1 MTKKHSLTRLAAL
14 ALLTAGACASA
25 QAQQQGVTDT
35 EIVLGDILPL
45 TGPPALLGV
54 AHNLGV
60 KAAIAEA
67 NAAGGI
73 NGRKLRLIS
82 EDDGYVPSRT
92 IQGVRK
98 LINSDKVFALTSV
111 SGTAQ
116 AQAAMPLIQ
125 QAGLPAMAPIT
136 TYEGLYKPTIK
147 NVFAVGYDMSNAVEE
162 LAARMADR
170 YPGKKWALISQD
182 DDYGENVRDG
192 FERAAKAKKLQVV
205 STQIYKKGQTDFSS
219 EILKVKQTGA
229 EILLAGGVLGENVTM
244 VKELERINHKIP
256 VGVTYVSRVPAS
268 AKLMGAAAENVYT
281 VDYVYLE
288 SSPQGKAFTD
298 KISKHLSPEEMGRVN
313 RYTYTGYSATRAL
326 FDAMGRCG
334 KALTWDCT
342 NAELAKV
349 NNLDTGA
356 MTPIGFTATN
366 HLAAPKLFLL
376 KADPA
381 ASTYKAV
388 E

>member
-1 MTKKHSLTRLAAL
+1 MKRKLTAL
-14 ALLTAGACASA
+14 ALGLLAAGTFFPASA
-25 QAQQQGVTDT
+25 QQGVTDT

-60 KAAIAEA
+60 KVAVSEA

-73 NGRKLRLIS
+73 QGRKLRLIS

-98 LINSDKVFALTSV
+98 LINNDKIFAFTSI

-116 AQAAMPLIQ
+116 AQAAMPLIKQ
-125 QAGLPAMAPIT
+125 TGIPAMAPIT

-147 NVFAVGYDMSNAVEE
+147 NVFAVGYDMREAVYG
-162 LAARMADR
+162 LISQMADR
-170 YPGKKWALISQD
+170 YPNKKWAVISQD
-182 DDYGENVRDG
+182 DEYGENVRDG
-192 FERAAKAKKLQVV
+192 FERAAKEKKLQVV
-205 STQIYKKGQTDFSS
+205 SSQIYKKGQSDFSS
-219 EILKVKQTGA
+219 EILKVKQAGA
-229 EILLAGGVLGENVTM
+229 EALMAGGVLGENVTM
-244 VKELERINHKIP
+244 TKELERIGHKIP

-268 AKLMGAAAENVYT
+268 AKMMGSAGENVYT

-288 SSPQGKAFTD
+288 NSPEAKGFMD
-298 KISKHLSPEEMGRVN
+298 KLEKHLSAEERARVN
-313 RYTYTGYSATRAL
+313 RYTFTGYSAARAL
-326 FDAMGRCG
+326 FAAMDKCG

-342 NAELAKV
+342 NAELAK
-349 NNLDTGA
+349 LKSLETGA
-356 MTPIGFTATN
+356 MTPISFSADD

-381 ASTYKAV
+381 ATTYKLAQ
-388 E
+388 

>member
-1 MTKKHSLTRLAAL
+1 MNRRQTTLAAIGL
-14 ALLTAGACASA
+14 IAAGAFLPAA
-25 QAQQQGVTDT
+25 AQQGVTDT
-35 EIVLGDILPL
+35 EILLGDILPL

-60 KAAIAEA
+60 KVAIAET

-73 NGRKLRLIS
+73 NGRKLRLLS

-98 LINSDKVFALTSV
+98 LINSDKIFAFTSI
-111 SGTAQ
+111 SGTGQ
-116 AQAAMPLIQ
+116 AQAAMPLIK
-125 QAGLPAMAPIT
+125 QAGIPAMAPIT
-136 TYEGLYKPTIK
+136 TYEGLYNPVIK
-147 NVFAVGYDMSNAVEE
+147 NVYAVGYDMADAVEQ
-162 LAARMADR
+162 LVSRMADR

-182 DDYGENVRDG
+182 DDYGENVRAG
-192 FERAAKAKKLQVV
+192 FDRAVKAKKLNVV
-205 STQIYKKGQTDFSS
+205 STQIYKKGQSDFSS
-219 EILKVKQTGA
+219 EVLKVKQAGA
-229 EILLAGGVLGENVTM
+229 EALMAGGVLGENVTM
-244 VKELERINHKIP
+244 TKELERVGHKIP

-268 AKLMGAAAENVYT
+268 AKMMGSAGENVYT
-281 VDYVYLE
+281 VDYVHLE
-288 SSPQGKAFTD
+288 NSPQAKPFMD
-298 KISKHLSPEEMGRVN
+298 KVAKHLSPEEQARVN
-313 RYTYTGYSATRAL
+313 RYTFTGYAATRAL

-334 KALTWDCT
+334 KNLTWDCT

-349 NNLDTGA
+349 KNLETGV
-356 MTPIGFTATN
+356 MSPISFSATD

-381 ASTYKAV
+381 AATYKAV

>member
-1 MTKKHSLTRLAAL
+1 MNRRLTAL
-14 ALLTAGACASA
+14 ALGLLAAGATFHAS
-25 QAQQQGVTDT
+25 AQQQGVTDT
-35 EIVLGDILPL
+35 EIVIGDILPL

-60 KAAIAEA
+60 KAAVAEA

-98 LINSDKVFALTSV
+98 LINSDKIFAFTSI

-116 AQAAMPLIQ
+116 AQAAMPLIKQ
-125 QAGLPAMAPIT
+125 TGIPAMAPIT
-136 TYEGLYKPTIK
+136 TYEGLYQPTIK
-147 NVFAVGYDMSNAVEE
+147 NVFAVGYDMRQAVYE
-162 LAARMADR
+162 LVSQMADR
-170 YPGKKWALISQD
+170 YPNKKWAVISQD
-182 DDYGENVRDG
+182 DDYGQNVRDG
-192 FERAAKAKKLQVV
+192 FERAAKEKKLQVV
-205 STQIYKKGQTDFSS
+205 SSQIFKKGQSDFSS
-219 EILKVKQTGA
+219 EILKVKQAGA
-229 EILLAGGVLGENVTM
+229 EALMAGGVLGENVTM
-244 VKELERINHKIP
+244 TKELERIGHKIP

-268 AKLMGAAAENVYT
+268 AKMMGSAGENVYT

-288 SSPQGKAFTD
+288 SSPEAKGFMD
-298 KISKHLSPEEMGRVN
+298 KLEKHLSAEERARVN
-313 RYTYTGYSATRAL
+313 RYTFTGYSAARAL
-326 FDAMGRCG
+326 FAAMDKCG

-342 NAELAKV
+342 NAELAKLK
-349 NNLDTGA
+349 NLETGA
-356 MTPIGFTATN
+356 MTPISFAADD

-381 ASTYKAV
+381 ATTYKLV
-388 E
+388 Q

>member
-1 MTKKHSLTRLAAL
+1 
-14 ALLTAGACASA
+14 
-25 QAQQQGVTDT
+25 
-35 EIVLGDILPL
+35 
-45 TGPPALLGV
+45 
-54 AHNLGV
+54 
-60 KAAIAEA
+60 
-67 NAAGGI
+67 
-73 NGRKLRLIS
+73 
-82 EDDGYVPSRT
+82 
-92 IQGVRK
+92 
-98 LINSDKVFALTSV
+98 DKVFALTSV

-192 FERAAKAKKLQVV
+192 FERATKAKKLQVV

-219 EILKVKQTGA
+219 EILKVKQSGA

>member
-1 MTKKHSLTRLAAL
+1 MNRRLPKFAFL
-14 ALLTAGACASA
+14 SLLTAFACGHALA
-25 QAQQQGVTDT
+25 QQGVTDT
-35 EIVLGDILPL
+35 EIVIGDILPL

-60 KAAIAEA
+60 KAAVAEV

-92 IQGVRK
+92 VQGVRK

-125 QAGLPAMAPIT
+125 QSGLPAMAPIT
-136 TYEGLYKPTIK
+136 TFEGLYKPVIK
-147 NVFAVGYDMSNAVEE
+147 NVFAVGYDMTDAVAE
-162 LAARMADR
+162 LVSRMADR

-182 DDYGENVRDG
+182 DDYGENVRAG
-192 FERAAKAKKLQVV
+192 FERAVKAKNLQVV
-205 STQIYKKGQTDFSS
+205 STQIYKKGQQDFSS
-219 EILKVKQTGA
+219 EILKVKQAGA
-229 EILLAGGVLGENVTM
+229 EALMAGGVLGENVTM
-244 VKELERINHKIP
+244 TKELERIGHKIP
-256 VGVTYVSRVPAS
+256 TGVTYVSRVPAS
-268 AKLMGAAAENVYT
+268 AKMMGTAAENVYT

-288 SSPQGKAFTD
+288 GSPQAKDFQDKLGKF
-298 KISKHLSPEEMGRVN
+298 LSPEELARVN
-313 RYTYTGYSATRAL
+313 RYTFTGYSATRAL

-342 NAELAKV
+342 KAELEKV
-349 NNLDTGA
+349 RNLETGA
-356 MTPIGFTATN
+356 MTPISFSATN

-381 ASTYKAV
+381 AATYKTI

>member
-1 MTKKHSLTRLAAL
+1 MTRRFSQLAVLGAL
-14 ALLTAGACASA
+14 SMGAFMPAA
-25 QAQQQGVTDT
+25 AQQGVTDT
-35 EIVLGDILPL
+35 EILLGDILPL

-60 KAAIAEA
+60 KAAVAEI

-73 NGRKLRLIS
+73 NGRKFRLIS

-92 IQGVRK
+92 VQGVRK

-116 AQAAMPLIQ
+116 AQAAMPIIM

-136 TYEGLYKPTIK
+136 TFEGLYKPPIK
-147 NVFAVGYDMSNAVEE
+147 NVFAVGYDMADAVTE
-162 LAARMADR
+162 LVSRMADR

-182 DDYGENVRDG
+182 DDYGENVRQG
-192 FERAAKAKKLQVV
+192 FEKAAKDKKLQVV
-205 STQIYKKGQTDFSS
+205 STLVYKKGQTDFSA
-219 EILKVKQTGA
+219 EILKVKQAGA
-229 EILLAGGVLGENVTM
+229 EALMAGGVLGENVAM
-244 VKELERINHKIP
+244 VKELERVALKIP
-256 VGVTYVSRVPAS
+256 TGVTYVSRVPAS
-268 AKLMGAAAENVYT
+268 AKLMGPAGENVYT
-281 VDYVYLE
+281 VDYVFLE

-298 KISKHLSPEEMGRVN
+298 KLGKYLSPEELARVN

-326 FDAMGRCG
+326 FDAIGRCG
-334 KALTWDCT
+334 KSITWDCT

-349 NNLDTGA
+349 KGLETGA
-356 MTPIGFTATN
+356 VSPISFTPTN

-381 ASTYKAV
+381 AVAYKPV
-388 E
+388 D

>member
-1 MTKKHSLTRLAAL
+1 MNRRHTPLAAGVAVL
-14 ALLTAGACASA
+14 AATLSFAAG
-25 QAQQQGVTDT
+25 AQQQGVTDT

-60 KAAIAEA
+60 KVALAEA
-67 NAAGGI
+67 NAAGGV

-98 LINSDKVFALTSV
+98 LINNDKIFAFTSI

-116 AQAAMPLIQ
+116 AEAAMPVIKQ
-125 QAGLPAMAPIT
+125 SGIPAMAPIT
-136 TYEGLYKPTIK
+136 TYEGLYKPAIK
-147 NVFAVGYDMSNAVEE
+147 NVYAVGYDMADAVYE
-162 LAARMADR
+162 LVSKMADK
-170 YPGKKWALISQD
+170 YPGKKWAVIAQD
-182 DDYGENVRDG
+182 DDYGENVKAG
-192 FERAAKAKKLQVV
+192 FERAAKEKKLNVV
-205 STQIYKKGQTDFSS
+205 STQIFKKGQSDFSS
-219 EILKVKQTGA
+219 EILKVKQAGA
-229 EILLAGGVLGENVTM
+229 EALMAGGVLGENIVM
-244 VKELERINHKIP
+244 AKELERAGHKIP
-256 VGVTYVSRVPAS
+256 MGVTYVSRVPAS
-268 AKLMGAAAENVYT
+268 AKMMGSAGENVYT

-288 SSPQGKAFTD
+288 NSPQAKPFME
-298 KISKHLSPEEMGRVN
+298 KIAKHLSTEEQAKVN
-313 RYTYTGYSATRAL
+313 RYTFTGYAATRAL
-326 FDAMGRCG
+326 LDAMGRCG

-349 NNLDTGA
+349 KGLDTGA
-356 MTPIGFTATN
+356 MTPIGFTPTQ

-381 ASTYKAV
+381 TSTYKAQ

>member
-1 MTKKHSLTRLAAL
+1 MNKRLTAL
-14 ALLTAGACASA
+14 ALGLLAAGVTFNAA
-25 QAQQQGVTDT
+25 AQQQGVSDT
-35 EIVLGDILPL
+35 EIVIGDILPL

-60 KAAIAEA
+60 KAAVAEA

-98 LINSDKVFALTSV
+98 LINSDKIFAFTSI

-116 AQAAMPLIQ
+116 AQAAMPLIKQ
-125 QAGLPAMAPIT
+125 TGIPAMAPIT
-136 TYEGLYKPTIK
+136 TYEGLYQPTIK
-147 NVFAVGYDMSNAVEE
+147 NVFAVGYDMREAVYE
-162 LAARMADR
+162 LVSKMAER
-170 YPGKKWALISQD
+170 YPNKKWAVISQD
-182 DDYGENVRDG
+182 DDYGQNVRDG
-192 FERAAKAKKLQVV
+192 FERAAKEKKLQVV
-205 STQIYKKGQTDFSS
+205 SSQIYKKGQSDFSS
-219 EILKVKQTGA
+219 EILKVKQAGA
-229 EILLAGGVLGENVTM
+229 EALMAGGVLGENVTM
-244 VKELERINHKIP
+244 TKELERIGHKIP

-268 AKLMGAAAENVYT
+268 AKMMGSAGENVYT

-288 SSPQGKAFTD
+288 SSAEAKGFMD
-298 KISKHLSPEEMGRVN
+298 KLEKHLSAEERARVN
-313 RYTYTGYSATRAL
+313 RYTFTGYSAARAL
-326 FDAMGRCG
+326 FAAMDKCG

-342 NAELAKV
+342 NAELAKLK
-349 NNLDTGA
+349 NLETGA
-356 MTPIGFTATN
+356 MTPISFAADD

-381 ASTYKAV
+381 ATTYKLV
-388 E
+388 Q